1 VVLPGRIFLA
11 ILTAIAWKLG
21 KADKNG
27 DRINFVSPI
36 TLP

>member
-1 VVLPGRIFLA
+1 MVSPGRIFLA
-11 ILTAIAWKLG
+11 ILTLIALKLR

-27 DRINFVSPI
+27 DQIKFVSRI